1 MDPSETDI
9 VRQSKVDSDE
19 NGHTPGTPML
29 TIISCDINGEKRI
42 TEYADLTATYDFSKN
57 QLPKEAVEGFE
68 KAGDFDWRS

>member
-1 MDPSETDI
+1 
-9 VRQSKVDSDE
+9 
-19 NGHTPGTPML
+19 ML

-68 KAGDFDWRS
+68 KAGDFDWKS